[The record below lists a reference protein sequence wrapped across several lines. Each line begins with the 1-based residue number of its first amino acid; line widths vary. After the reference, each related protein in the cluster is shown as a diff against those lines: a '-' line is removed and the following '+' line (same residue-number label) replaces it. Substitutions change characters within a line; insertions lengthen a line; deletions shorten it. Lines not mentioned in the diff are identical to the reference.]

1 MELSE
6 SIQEWVLYDN
16 QLKTYSAKVKEL
28 RSKRNNLTESIFD
41 IAEQK
46 NLQNAVIEI
55 SDGKLKFQ
63 NIKHT
68 SPLNFKFL
76 KQCLSECI
84 NDEDSVKNII
94 EYIKQK
100 REIKY
105 INDIKR
111 SYN

>member
-6 SIQEWVLYDN
+6 SIQEWVKYDN
-16 QLKTYSAKVKEL
+16 QLKTYSIKVKEL
-28 RSKRNNLTESIFD
+28 RAKRNNITESIFD
-41 IAEQK
+41 IAEQN
-46 NLQNAVIEI
+46 NLQNAIIEI

-76 KQCLSECI
+76 KQCLSDCI
-84 NDEDSVKNII
+84 NDEESVKNII

-100 REIKY
+100 REINGNKAQ
-105 INDIKR
+105 R
-111 SYN
+111 SL